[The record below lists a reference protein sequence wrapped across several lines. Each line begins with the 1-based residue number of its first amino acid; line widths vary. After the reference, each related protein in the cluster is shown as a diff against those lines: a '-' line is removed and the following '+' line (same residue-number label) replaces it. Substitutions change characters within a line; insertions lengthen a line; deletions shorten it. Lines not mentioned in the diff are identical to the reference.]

1 MMRTVPI
8 LFLGLMGSLS
18 GCLPMTFSH
27 EGRIDFTRYQSVYV
41 QPIEITGNA
50 VFSDIDQATQ
60 NYLVNELALVSGFAV
75 VTGEQNADTDCVLVV
90 RLRVDEDITV
100 RDGEDER
107 TYQTFADFVLR
118 TPDGRTIASS
128 DVSEDSSSIVESQE
142 DALDEVAHFF
152 LAPYRI

>member
-1 MMRTVPI
+1 M
-8 LFLGLMGSLS
+8 
-18 GCLPMTFSH
+18 
-27 EGRIDFTRYQSVYV
+27 
-41 QPIEITGNA
+41 
-50 VFSDIDQATQ
+50 
-60 NYLVNELALVSGFAV
+60 
-75 VTGEQNADTDCVLVV
+75 V